1 MIFQNKKFQKTVVAV
16 IAGVLIAT
24 MVLSIVASA
33 M

>member
-16 IAGVLIAT
+16 IAGLLIVT

>member
-1 MIFQNKKFQKTVVAV
+1 MIFQNKKFQKTVGAV
-16 IAGVLIAT
+16 IAGVLIVT